1 VVGCSI
7 PRVPWSAPRGV
18 NLVGQEVS
26 GRPQDANAAR
36 AAYRSLREH
45 LRDLGVEGEVAGELA
60 QLLDRHLDTLDGALA
75 GTGAEGLGPA
85 AGCPAQPR
93 CHPDLR
99 LVAPPVTRRAA
110 LAARRRRCNVACTRP
125 TVSSHRRD
133 WGVVDT
139 ASAPHR
145 CA

>member
-45 LRDLGVEGEVAGELA
+45 LRDLGVEGEVAGVLA
-60 QLLDRHLDTLDGALA
+60 QLLDRHLDTLDGAWPV
-75 GTGAEGLGPA
+75 PA
-85 AGCPAQPR
+85 PKAWARP
-93 CHPDLR
+93 PDAR
-99 LVAPPVTRRAA
+99 LNPGVTQ
-110 LAARRRRCNVACTRP
+110 T
-125 TVSSHRRD
+125 
-133 WGVVDT
+133 
-139 ASAPHR
+139 SA
-145 CA
+145 